1 MQAGCALPGAAQVLG
16 VLKVP
21 SVAIVATLDTKS
33 AEADYLKDCIS
44 GLGQTCAIVDASI
57 GSAGQQL
64 SGADKLVAMSLAS
77 ERAAAGL
84 VELNRSQELR
94 VVVGIGGGTGS
105 QIVAG
110 AFSSAGID
118 AWKVMITT
126 QVLDTREVRGLDD
139 ATIIP
144 ALCDVEGLN
153 RLTKHVLRGAAAA
166 VAGLAGAEFRPGVR
180 SGGNLI
186 GMTALGVTSPGV
198 RKAKL
203 ALEAAGL
210 ECAVFHANGHGGS
223 TMAGLAE
230 RGGLG
235 GILDYTIHELVSL
248 CMDPETSVSEN
259 RFDVPDGCPRVLL
272 PGGVNFLTK
281 LRGRV
286 FGSGRDR
293 ERQYPHSPH
302 IAHVGL
308 SADEMAGLGRA
319 LAERLSRDGCAATV
333 IIPMGGFSSEDRP
346 GGALENRRG
355 REAFADAVAAA
366 SRGATEFLRVEDHIN
381 DPATAQ
387 LAAGVFGELAGAK
400 MKGNQR

>member
-1 MQAGCALPGAAQVLG
+1 M
-16 VLKVP
+16 P

-33 AEADYLKDCIS
+33 AEADYLKDCIC
-44 GLGQTCAIVDASI
+44 GLGQTCAIVDASLE
-57 GSAGQQL
+57 SAGRQL
-64 SGADKLVAMSLAS
+64 SGADKLAAMTQAS
-77 ERAAAGL
+77 ERAAVGL
-84 VELNRSQELR
+84 AEINRCRELR
-94 VVVGIGGGTGS
+94 VVIGIGGGTGS

-118 AWKVMITT
+118 AWKVLITT
-126 QVLDTREVRGLDD
+126 QVLDTREVPGLDD
-139 ATIIP
+139 AMIIP

-166 VAGLAGAEFRPGVR
+166 VVGLAGSEFRLNIR

-198 RKAKL
+198 RKTKA

-223 TMAGLAE
+223 TMAGLAGK
-230 RGGLG
+230 GGLG

-248 CMDPETSVSEN
+248 CMDPETSVAEH
-259 RFDVPDGCPRVLL
+259 RFDAPDGCPRVLL

-281 LRGRV
+281 LRGRA
-286 FGSGRDR
+286 FGSGRDGG
-293 ERQYPHSPH
+293 RQYPHSPH

-308 SADEMAGLGRA
+308 SAEEMAELGRA
-319 LAERLSRDGCAATV
+319 LAGRLSGNGAAATV

-366 SRGATEFLRVEDHIN
+366 SCGATEILRLEDHIN
-381 DPATAQ
+381 DPATAE
-387 LAAGVFGELAGAK
+387 LAAGVFGELAGMK

>member
-1 MQAGCALPGAAQVLG
+1 M
-16 VLKVP
+16 P

-33 AEADYLKDCIS
+33 AEADYLRDCIS

-57 GSAGQQL
+57 ESAGQEL

-77 ERAAAGL
+77 ERAA
-84 VELNRSQELR
+84 VELMKLNRCRELR
-94 VVVGIGGGTGS
+94 VVVGMGGGTGS

-110 AFSSAGID
+110 AFSNAGID
-118 AWKVMITT
+118 AWKVLITT
-126 QVLDTREVRGLDD
+126 QVLDTREVPGLDD
-139 ATIIP
+139 ATVIP
-144 ALCDVEGLN
+144 AICDVEGLN

-166 VAGLAGAEFRPGVR
+166 VAGLAGAEFRLGIR
-180 SGGNLI
+180 SGGNLV

-198 RKAKL
+198 RKAKSV
-203 ALEAAGL
+203 LEAAGL

-230 RGGLG
+230 KGGLG

-248 CMDPETSVSEN
+248 CMDPETSVSEH
-259 RFDVPDGCPRVLL
+259 RFDAPSGCPRVLL

-281 LRGRV
+281 LRGRA
-286 FGSGRDR
+286 FGSGRNG
-293 ERQYPHSPH
+293 EPQYPHSPH

-319 LAERLSRDGCAATV
+319 LAERLSGGGGAATV

-346 GGALENRRG
+346 DGVLENRRG

-366 SRGATEFLRVEDHIN
+366 SCDATEILRVEGHIN
-381 DPATAQ
+381 DPATAE
-387 LAAGVFGELAGAK
+387 LAAGVYGQLAGAK